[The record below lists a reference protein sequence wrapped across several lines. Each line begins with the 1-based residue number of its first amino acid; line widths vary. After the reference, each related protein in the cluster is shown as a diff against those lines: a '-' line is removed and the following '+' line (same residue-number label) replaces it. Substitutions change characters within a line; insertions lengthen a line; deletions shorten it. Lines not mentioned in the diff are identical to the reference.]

1 MAKYHEI
8 LKDELSAWNQN
19 ALSSD
24 LWQGIS
30 EERKRKE
37 TKMKEEAFDQRLFQ
51 RKTTGGMILVNLK
64 KDPKANPDYSHAK
77 APAGQTSPMT
87 HLAAEWK
94 NNNDDAWERNLLR
107 EIPKKVPEYEPKA
120 SLLRE
125 ADFTKRLMNREIE
138 ALCDLFSALM
148 RYLDQEAGVICA
160 IDEIDQYKTD
170 HLSKEMYYTIKQLA
184 MQISKYFD
192 DRRYFEDN
200 IVDG

>member
-77 APAGQTSPMT
+77 APTGQTSPMT

-94 NNNDDAWERNLLR
+94 NNNDDAWERNVITI
-107 EIPKKVPEYEPKA
+107 EWFCSIPFP
-120 SLLRE
+120 
-125 ADFTKRLMNREIE
+125 NRTNE
-138 ALCDLFSALM
+138 
-148 RYLDQEAGVICA
+148 
-160 IDEIDQYKTD
+160 DEIKLQESPRGKMLQSYADQ
-170 HLSKEMYYTIKQLA
+170 
-184 MQISKYFD
+184 
-192 DRRYFEDN
+192 YFEDN